1 MVGRLPGLIRH
12 VPDTQSPE
20 EVFMNYD
27 DAKKLTP
34 AAREAL
40 IAAGVKLPEA
50 IKRPIFY
57 LMSPVQRADWIRN
70 GNTVVD

>member
-1 MVGRLPGLIRH
+1 V
-12 VPDTQSPE
+12 
-20 EVFMNYD
+20 N
-27 DAKKLTP
+27 
-34 AAREAL
+34 
-40 IAAGVKLPEA
+40 LPEA